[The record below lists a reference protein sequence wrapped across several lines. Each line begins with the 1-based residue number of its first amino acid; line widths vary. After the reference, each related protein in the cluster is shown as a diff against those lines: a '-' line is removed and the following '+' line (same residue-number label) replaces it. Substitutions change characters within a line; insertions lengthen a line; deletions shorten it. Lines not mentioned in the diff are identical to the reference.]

1 MAQVGDEVPT
11 CLLDPV
17 VIGDI
22 VDDHQRTNHLCV
34 CSNRNGMYEQ
44 VAGRRAKH
52 VDLAFGS
59 TALRCFCQHGRGGG
73 IDQCFL
79 VGSSGSI
86 DGQTTA
92 HQHLSRTIGHDHAR
106 CQRIE

>member
-17 VIGDI
+17 VIRDI
-22 VDDHQRTNHLCV
+22 VDDRERTNDLCV
-34 CSNRNGMYEQ
+34 CGNRNGMHEQ
-44 VAGRRAKH
+44 VARRRAKH
-52 VDLAFGS
+52 VDFAFCA
-59 TALRCFCQHGRGGG
+59 TALHCFCQHRHGGG